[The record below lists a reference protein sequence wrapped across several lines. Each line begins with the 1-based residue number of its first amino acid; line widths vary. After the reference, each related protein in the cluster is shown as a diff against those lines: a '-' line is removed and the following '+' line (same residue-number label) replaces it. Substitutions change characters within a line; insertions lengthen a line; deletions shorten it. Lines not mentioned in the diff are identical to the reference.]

1 MDLIRTLLLSL
12 VLAFLTYVAVYAL
25 FSLFTILGFFWS
37 FLILFVVFLFLVGS
51 MPHSGNGGQIIIAQR
66 AL

>member
-1 MDLIRTLLLSL
+1 MDLLRTILLSL
-12 VLAFLTYVAVYAL
+12 VLAFLVYVAVYAL

-37 FLILFVVFLFLVGS
+37 FLILFVVFLFLIGS
-51 MPHSGNGGQIIIAQR
+51 MPRHGDAGQIIIAQR